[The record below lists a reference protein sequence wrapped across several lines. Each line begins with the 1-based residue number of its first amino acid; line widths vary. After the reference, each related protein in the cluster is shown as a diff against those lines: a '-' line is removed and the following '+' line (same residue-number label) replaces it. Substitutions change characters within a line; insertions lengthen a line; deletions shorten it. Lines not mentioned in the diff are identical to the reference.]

1 MAKKKAVPAKIA
13 ALVKARDNHICRAC
27 GFGGSANYAFALE
40 CDHIIPESAGGKT
53 TADNLQ
59 CLCGA
64 CNRAKSDRFTRQFK
78 VRAAT
83 TTEEIWS
90 HNQRVMEYAFMALDE
105 SDLAARL
112 RKIK

>member
-13 ALVKARDNHICRAC
+13 AQVKARDNYICRAC
-27 GFGGSANYAFALE
+27 GFGGSTNYAFALE
-40 CDHIIPESAGGKT
+40 CDHIIPESKGGKT
-53 TADNLQ
+53 TENNLQ

-64 CNRAKSDRFTRQFK
+64 CNRAKGNRFARRFK

-83 TTEEIWS
+83 QPEEIWAY
-90 HNQRVMEYAFMALDE
+90 NQRVMASAFMARTE